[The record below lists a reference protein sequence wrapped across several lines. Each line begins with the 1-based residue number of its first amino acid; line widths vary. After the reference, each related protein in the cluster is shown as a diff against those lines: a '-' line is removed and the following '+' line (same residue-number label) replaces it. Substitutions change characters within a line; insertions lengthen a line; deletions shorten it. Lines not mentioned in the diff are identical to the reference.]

1 MPMSWLR
8 PIARAWTTEDV
19 HASPQPQ
26 GAPGPHL
33 NSMPSRSL
41 AHREGEAQR
50 CRVQRAQLEPGDPQG
65 PSAGVPSPALFNH
78 PGPTP
83 QGPLPGGSARLN
95 SQGPGGHRVPGLET
109 KSCLLPAGL
118 LLGQGQ
124 PCWEGPRSWRPEE
137 GGATLGWM
145 SPPHDAPE
153 DPCPPG
159 TDGQARLSCL
169 VQVSWPLQQKPK
181 SPYCVQGH
189 LGCAWPAR
197 TSLGLG
203 SVCPCFSGARAAVR
217 KSRDPCP

>member
-1 MPMSWLR
+1 MPMSWLH
-8 PIARAWTTEDV
+8 PIARAWTTENV
-19 HASPQPQ
+19 HASPQPR

-33 NSMPSRSL
+33 NSMPSVVWPTRRARPSAAGCRGHSWSL
-41 AHREGEAQR
+41 GILRVPQQAYPPQHCLTILVLPLKAHYLEGLPVLTA
-50 CRVQRAQLEPGDPQG
+50 RAQED
-65 PSAGVPSPALFNH
+65 
-78 PGPTP
+78 TE
-83 QGPLPGGSARLN
+83 
-95 SQGPGGHRVPGLET
+95 SQDWITE
-109 KSCLLPAGL
+109 SCLLPAGL

-137 GGATLGWM
+137 GRATLGWM
-145 SPPHDAPE
+145 SPPHDAPG

-159 TDGQARLSCL
+159 TDGQARLSYL
-169 VQVSWPLQQKPK
+169 VQASLPLQQKPK

-203 SVCPCFSGARAAVR
+203 SICPCFSGARAAVR